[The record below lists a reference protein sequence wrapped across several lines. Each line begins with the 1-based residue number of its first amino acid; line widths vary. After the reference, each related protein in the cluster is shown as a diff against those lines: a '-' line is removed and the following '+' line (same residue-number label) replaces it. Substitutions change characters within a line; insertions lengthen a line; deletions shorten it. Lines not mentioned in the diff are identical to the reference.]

1 MDTRQ
6 KTPAAQL
13 LRNAETGILCVHFA
27 ADAREH
33 SMWYLDAGDLGPEVT
48 GFTAGLRAEWHAS
61 PAGNRRAT
69 VLRRGGDA
77 LCEAMYLTTP
87 DAGATVNGSTA
98 TQLYRRDRSLL
109 RNENVAS
116 HAAAVLSSIRQ
127 RPLLATFARAIELP
141 PPLARHVHAL
151 LLRTLPPDA
160 ACVTCGG
167 AGDVNGE
174 PCLACS

>member
-1 MDTRQ
+1 MDTRTKLPATQ
-6 KTPAAQL
+6 APSTPQTA
-13 LRNAETGILCVHFA
+13 ILCIHFA

-33 SMWYLDAGDLGPEVT
+33 SMWYLDADDLGPEVT

-69 VLRRGGDA
+69 VLRRGDDA
-77 LCEAMYLTTP
+77 LCEAMFLTTP

-98 TQLYRRDRSLL
+98 TQLYRRDRNLL
-109 RNENVAS
+109 LNENVSS

-127 RPLLATFARAIELP
+127 RPLLATFARGIELP

-167 AGDVNGE
+167 AGDVHGE